1 MNPVALYRIAR
12 GCSWPV
18 LRRIVVNF
26 AWRGAGAVRAF
37 EKRLQTGAPF
47 FPAFLMLSIT
57 NQCQLRCRGCWVQ
70 PTTPPQQLSRQQLD
84 ALVEQANQQR
94 SYFFGILGGEPLLHQ
109 DLLNFFAAH
118 PKCYFQLYT
127 NGIAL
132 THETAAKLARLGN
145 VTPIISIEGL
155 QEESA
160 RRRGREDVFQR
171 AISALEASV
180 QAGLFTGVAA
190 SITKQNFAELVSTD
204 YLDLLVRHGVHYIWY
219 YIYRPAGAHPEPEN
233 ALDREQIKILRQF
246 IVDQRRS
253 AKLLIIDASWDHQGN
268 ALCPGATG
276 ISHHIA
282 PSGAVEFCPP
292 MQFCSGSLNAT
303 ADNLK
308 TILQEDDFL
317 RQLRTFIADRT
328 RGCILLED
336 PAALADFMRQHG
348 AIDSSNR
355 DALTELDQAT
365 VLPGHNDPDGIIPEK
380 SWLYRLAKKYYFCG
394 FGAYG

>member
-94 SYFFGILGGEPLLHQ
+94 SYFFGILGGEPLLYQ
-109 DLLNFFAAH
+109 DLLNFFATH

-204 YLDLLVRHGVHYIWY
+204 YLDLLVRRGVHYIWY

-317 RQLRTFIADRT
+317 RQLPTFIADRT